1 MAPKI
6 VPAATPRPKP
16 AATRVTV
23 AVMWRDSS
31 PLRASSV
38 TVAKILVGGGT
49 NRPLE

>member
-1 MAPKI
+1 M

-23 AVMWRDSS
+23 AVIWRESS
-31 PLRASSV
+31 PLFASSM

-49 NRPLE
+49 SRPLE